1 MCGMYTSLK
10 SKSPTFSRFRLFTTN
25 DNIIETVDNWRPLGH
40 VISSNMHDAMDIA
53 QCRHKLTGQVNDVV
67 CTISTADPITKIT
80 LLKTYCLSLL
90 PAGCHGNLTVLNLL
104 SASETKNQ
112 HFRPCGKNYAL
123 DRKMIDNFYNCHDV
137 LYQHA
142 KFGEIEL
149 RAPAVGAKIGV
160 FCMSCFVCLR
170 VGDIVQTSICDGL
183 WADFDAVFSITSEG
197 ITLSVALHSS
207 HLRRQVAPQFSRNCR
222 QKLRKVQKSAEKL
235 CAPLRIV
242 AARFE
247 ENSTAVV

>member
-1 MCGMYTSLK
+1 MYTSLK

-104 SASETKNQ
+104 SASEAKNQ

-170 VGDIVQTSICDGL
+170 VGDIVQTFATVYGPILMRFSALLQKGL
-183 WADFDAVFSITSEG
+183 LCQLHYIVLIYVARWRHNFREIAVKNYEKSKN
-197 ITLSVALHSS
+197 
-207 HLRRQVAPQFSRNCR
+207 RR
-222 QKLRKVQKSAEKL
+222 KSL